1 MPRIPALTRLRYEDQ
16 EFKTSQGHIVGLRKN
31 EEEKEE
37 KEEEEEKLLFDSKR
51 RGM

>member
-16 EFKTSQGHIVGLRKN
+16 EFKTSLGYIVGLRKK

>member
-16 EFKTSQGHIVGLRKN
+16 EFKTRQGHIVGLRKK